1 MKSINQIINQ
11 QKLDHFG
18 QFIYLIFSFKSG
30 PSQPWCLF
38 LPLAGGLGLE
48 KIAKKIPEQ
57 GIEP

>member
-1 MKSINQIINQ
+1 MKSINQRINK
-11 QKLDHFG
+11 QKLGHFD
-18 QFIYLIFSFKSG
+18 QFIYLIFSIRGG

-38 LPLAGGLGLE
+38 LPPAGGFGLE